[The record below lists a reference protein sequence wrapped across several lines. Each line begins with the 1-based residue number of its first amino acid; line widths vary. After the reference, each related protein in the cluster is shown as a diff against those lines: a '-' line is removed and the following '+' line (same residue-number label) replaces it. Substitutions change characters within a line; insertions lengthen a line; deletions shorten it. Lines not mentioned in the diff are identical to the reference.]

1 MSKLKNIRDVVEGH
15 LCAGCGVC
23 AYLSVDSLE
32 MQDDIDYGR
41 RPVLKNTA
49 TAVNTSVD
57 LFNCCP
63 GAKLDRLPT
72 QSDNIRCL
80 EKSWGNV
87 YEVWEAFA
95 LDPQI
100 RHAGSSGGVI
110 TALSLYCLE
119 QEKMA
124 HVLHTKADPQMPYL
138 NITACS
144 TNKEQLMAGTGSRY
158 APSSPC
164 EKLDS
169 IENAH
174 APCVFVGKPCDVAA
188 VHKVRTLKPK
198 LHQNLGVVIS
208 FFCAGVPSTKA
219 TLKLIKNQGVSDE
232 KTVQSLRYRG
242 NGWPGLWTVNY
253 KEDDK
258 VKQQQLTYAQSW
270 GELQKDRQWR
280 CYICPD
286 HIGEFADIAI
296 GDPWYREIQEGDEG
310 RSMIVVRTERG
321 REIVKA
327 AAEAG
332 YLVLEKSDPTILP
345 QSQPNLE
352 QTKAWLWGRLFAL
365 KIAGAAVPK
374 YTGFFLFDFWIQTV
388 NTKEKLKSV
397 LGTFKRVYV
406 KKLFKKQRA
415 NF

>member
-1 MSKLKNIRDVVEGH
+1 MTKLKTIRDVVEGH
-15 LCAGCGVC
+15 LCTGCGVC
-23 AYLSVDSLE
+23 AYLSSDNLKMRDE
-32 MQDDIDYGR
+32 LDYGK
-41 RPVLKNTA
+41 RPVLKTTA
-49 TAVNTSVD
+49 PMNESAE
-57 LFNCCP
+57 LFACCP
-63 GAKLDRLPT
+63 GAHLERLSPLAE
-72 QSDNIRCL
+72 NIFSL

-87 YEVWEAFA
+87 LEIWEAFA
-95 LDPQI
+95 TDEQI
-100 RHAGSSGGVI
+100 RHAGSSGGVL

-124 HVLHTKADPQMPYL
+124 HIVHTKADPETPYL

-144 TNKEQLMAGTGSRY
+144 TNKEELLAGTGSRY

-164 EKLDS
+164 EKLDT
-169 IENAH
+169 IEQAE
-174 APCVFVGKPCDVAA
+174 APCVFIGKPCDVAA
-188 VHKVRTLKPK
+188 VHKARAIRPK
-198 LHQNLGVVIS
+198 LNENLGLVMS
-208 FFCAGVPSTKA
+208 FFCAGVPSTA
-219 TLKLIKNQGVSDE
+219 GTLKLMQAQGVSD
-232 KTVQSLRYRG
+232 KNTVTSLRYRG
-242 NGWPGLWTVNY
+242 NGWPGLWTVQY
-253 KEDDK
+253 QEDGQ
-258 VKQQQLTYAQSW
+258 VKQQQLTYQQSW

-296 GDPWYREIQEGDEG
+296 GDPWYREVQSEQG

-321 REIVKA
+321 RQIVQA

-332 YLVLEKSDPTILP
+332 YIVLEKADAKILP

-365 KIAGAAVPK
+365 NLAGAAVPK

-388 NTKEKLKSV
+388 STKEKLKSM

-406 KKLFKKQRA
+406 KKLRSKQA
-415 NF
+415 AHF